1 MHFSCGTLRSTSAR
15 WSVYCRRTVIYHTEC
30 RSPGARH
37 STKGSNGFVLW
48 TVDRSS
54 MTLER
59 LSLIVGRTSILERPI
74 VGRLSVNK
82 STDSRSRVGWESTDA
97 TYNTHDQADISIFRH
112 WCSTENEWRAL
123 KESLLPCLH
132 CAPLLLFTNGFFIVW
147 CFASPSKGKT
157 GLLSDRVIKR
167 SNYWRELF
175 VDNGLIFS

>member
-1 MHFSCGTLRSTSAR
+1 MAVFGLQA
-15 WSVYCRRTVIYHTEC
+15 
-30 RSPGARH
+30 PD
-37 STKGSNGFVLW
+37 
-48 TVDRSS
+48 DRS
-54 MTLER
+54 
-59 LSLIVGRTSILERPI
+59 IVGRQSFITLSVDRLELDTRQKDQMDFFYGVSTDRQWPSNNCYWLSFERQYLNDPI

-82 STDSRSRVGWESTDA
+82 STDSRSIVGWESTDA
-97 TYNTHDQADISIFRH
+97 TYNTHDQADISDFRR
-112 WCSTENEWRAL
+112 WWRAL
-123 KESLLPCLH
+123 KESLPLCLH